1 MYETRTHAVYAVSI
15 FHIALSIRLFFN
27 AVRLV
32 IRWFGGIFYVEKEP
46 AIRQHCRSPPLS
58 EFQNGLILNI
68 LEENHEQK

>member
-1 MYETRTHAVYAVSI
+1 MYENDMYEKNTPPYLQQNSMARASFTLGIISVLLCS
-15 FHIALSIRLFFN
+15 
-27 AVRLV
+27 
-32 IRWFGGIFYVEKEP
+32 IFYVEKEP

>member
-46 AIRQHCRSPPLS
+46 AISQHCRSPPLQD
-58 EFQNGLILNI
+58 FKTG
-68 LEENHEQK
+68 

>member
-1 MYETRTHAVYAVSI
+1 MHETCAHAVYAVLI
-15 FHIALSIRLFFN
+15 FHIAHEIRLFFN

-32 IRWFGGIFYVEKEP
+32 ICRFGSIFYVEKEP
-46 AIRQHCRSPPLS
+46 AIRQDCRSPPLS